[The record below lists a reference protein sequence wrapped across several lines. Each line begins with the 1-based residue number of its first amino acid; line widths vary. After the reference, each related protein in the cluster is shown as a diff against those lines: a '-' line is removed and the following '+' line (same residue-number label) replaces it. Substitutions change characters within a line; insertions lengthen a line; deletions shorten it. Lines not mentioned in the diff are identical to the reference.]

1 MWLWIT
7 DPITHNPQLTG
18 LVAHMRPTRLSARL
32 ENLFQPG
39 QPTFSEPFF
48 GRITHLEIIEQD
60 AIHWIGFELI
70 PHLTHVHFKINLSP
84 HFGPIHSTL
93 NTVTWATRNLF
104 EECPRLQVCVLEFV
118 RNVNS
123 MEPYHTPC
131 YLEALE
137 DDRVV
142 YILQGV
148 RFNKNWE
155 ALVWGQPD
163 TWDFAEKRVTQ
174 QRRDRRR
181 YDACYVY
188 DNDAHGVVPEPTSD
202 EE

>member
-1 MWLWIT
+1 
-7 DPITHNPQLTG
+7 
-18 LVAHMRPTRLSARL
+18 
-32 ENLFQPG
+32 
-39 QPTFSEPFF
+39 
-48 GRITHLEIIEQD
+48 
-60 AIHWIGFELI
+60 
-70 PHLTHVHFKINLSP
+70 
-84 HFGPIHSTL
+84 
-93 NTVTWATRNLF
+93 
-104 EECPRLQVCVLEFV
+104 
-118 RNVNS
+118 

-163 TWDFAEKRVTQ
+163 TWDFAEKRFTQ